1 MSRIVPNLSIIA
13 ALADNRVIG
22 IDNRL
27 PWHLPA
33 DLRHFKRLTLGKPI
47 IMGRR
52 TWESLPGL
60 LPGRLHVIVTRNPDY
75 CAEGAEV
82 VHSLEEAIERFAGVG
97 ELMLVGGANL
107 YAQALPMVSR
117 MYLTQ
122 VHTSP
127 EGDAF
132 FPDFDRTQ
140 WREVERVEGL
150 CDERNTIPHTF
161 VTLQRSSQ

>member
-1 MSRIVPNLSIIA
+1 MSGIVSNLSVIA

-27 PWHLPA
+27 PWRLPA
-33 DLRHFKRLTLGKPI
+33 DLQHFKALTMGKPM

-60 LPGRLHVIVTRNPDY
+60 LPGRPHVVISRDENY
-75 CAEGAEV
+75 LAEGARV
-82 VHSLEEAIERFAGVG
+82 VHSLPQAFDLYPDAT

-107 YAQALPMVSR
+107 YAQAIPLAAR
-117 MYLTQ
+117 MYLTY
-122 VHTSP
+122 VHASP

-132 FPDFDRTQ
+132 FPPFDSSQ
-140 WREVERVEGL
+140 WQEVDREEGI
-150 CDERNTIPHTF
+150 CDEKNPLPHTF
-161 VTLQRSSQ
+161 VTLRRV